1 MIGISHLGWFF
12 VFTQRIIIYTV
23 QPNQTYDTIIQMPD
37 LALLAVFIPTFFFV
51 SITPGMCMTL
61 AMTLGMSIGIKRT
74 FWMMIGEL
82 VGVAL
87 VAVAAVMG
95 VASIMLHYPQLFD
108 ILKWVG
114 GLYLAY
120 IGVQMWRA
128 KGKMAKLDSQTNSI
142 SNGALISQGF
152 ITAIANPK
160 GWAFMISLLPPFINV
175 DKALA
180 PQFIALLSVIMFTEF
195 VSMTAYATGGKSLKV
210 FLTRGDNIKWMNR
223 IAGSLMVGVGF
234 WLALG

>member
-1 MIGISHLGWFF
+1 
-12 VFTQRIIIYTV
+12 
-23 QPNQTYDTIIQMPD
+23 MPD
-37 LALLAVFIPTFFFV
+37 IALLAVFLPTFFFV

-61 AMTLGMSIGIKRT
+61 AMTLGMSIGVRRT

-82 VGVAL
+82 AGVAL

-95 VASIMLHYPQLFD
+95 VASVMLNYPHIFE

-114 GLYLAY
+114 GIYLGY

-128 KGKMAKLDSQTNSI
+128 KGKMASLDEQSNNI
-142 SNGALISQGF
+142 SNKALISQGF

-175 DKALA
+175 DRDLA
-180 PQFIALLSVIMFTEF
+180 PQFIALLGIIMLTEF
-195 VSMTAYATGGKSLKV
+195 VSMTAYATGGKTLKV
-210 FLTRGDNIKWMNR
+210 FLTKGDNIKWMNR
-223 IAGSLMVGVGF
+223 IAGSLMVGVGL